1 MNLADLDAFSAVAR
15 HRSFRRAAAER
26 GVAPSSM
33 SKSVRDLEA
42 RLGVRLLNRTTRSV
56 APTAAGQ
63 RLLDRL
69 SPALSEIA
77 AAVDQVGDEAGEPAG
92 TVRINA
98 PEPAVELMLAPLV
111 AAFLAAYPKV
121 RLEIVAEA
129 AFVDIVKAGFD
140 AGVRWDESLAQDM
153 IAVSLGAPQRY
164 ALVAAPEVI
173 ATYGAPSAPRDLLA
187 KPCVRIRFPSGV
199 MPAWEFERGGVTT
212 KIEPEA
218 RLVTNSMSLMLT
230 AALDGVGFCS
240 AFEGQVREHIQAGR
254 LVSVM
259 EDWLPPFPAPFLYYP
274 SRDVP
279 SALRAFIDFIKTAK
293 A

>member
-77 AAVDQVGDEAGEPAG
+77 AAVDQVADEPGEPAG

-98 PEPAVELMLAPLV
+98 PEPAVELILAPLV
-111 AAFLAAYPKV
+111 AEFLAAYPKV
-121 RLEIVAEA
+121 RLEIVGEA

-164 ALVAAPEVI
+164 ALVAAPRVV
-173 ATYGAPSAPRDLLA
+173 AKYGAPAAPRDLLG

-199 MPAWEFERGGVTT
+199 MPAWEFERDGATT

-218 RLVTNSMSLMLT
+218 RLVTTSMSLVVR

-240 AFEGQVREHIQAGR
+240 AFEGMVREHIDAGR

-274 SRDVP
+274 NRDVP
-279 SALRAFIDFIKTAK
+279 SALRAFIDFVKRRAV
-293 A
+293 

>member
-1 MNLADLDAFSAVAR
+1 MNLADLDAFAAVAR
-15 HRSFRRAAAER
+15 HRSFRRAAAKR

-69 SPALSEIA
+69 SPALLEIA
-77 AAVDQVGDEAGEPAG
+77 AAVDQVADEPGEPAG

-98 PEPAVELMLAPLV
+98 PEPAVELILAPLV
-111 AAFLAAYPKV
+111 AEFLATYPKV

-153 IAVSLGAPQRY
+153 IAISLGAPQRY

-173 ATYGAPSAPRDLLA
+173 AQYGAPSAPRDLLT

-199 MPAWEFERGGVTT
+199 MPAWEFERDGGTT

-218 RLVTNSMSLMLT
+218 RLVTTSLSLLLR

-240 AFEGQVREHIQAGR
+240 AFEGQVREHIAAGR

-279 SALRAFIDFIKTAK
+279 SALRAFIDFMKQRAS
-293 A
+293 

>member
-1 MNLADLDAFSAVAR
+1 M
-15 HRSFRRAAAER
+15 
-26 GVAPSSM
+26 
-33 SKSVRDLEA
+33 
-42 RLGVRLLNRTTRSV
+42 
-56 APTAAGQ
+56 
-63 RLLDRL
+63 
-69 SPALSEIA
+69 SPALLEIA

-111 AAFLAAYPKV
+111 AAFLAAHPRV

-153 IAVSLGAPQRY
+153 IAVSLGPPQRY

-173 ATYGAPSAPRDLLA
+173 AQYGAPSVPRDLLA

-199 MPAWEFERGGVTT
+199 MPAWEFERDRVTT

-218 RLVTNSMSLMLT
+218 RLVTTSIPLLLR

-240 AFEGQVREHIQAGR
+240 AFEGQVREHIAAGR

-279 SALRAFIDFIKTAK
+279 NALRAFIEFVKHAK
-293 A
+293 V

>member
-1 MNLADLDAFSAVAR
+1 MNLADLDAFAAVAR

-26 GVAPSSM
+26 GVAPSSI
-33 SKSVRDLEA
+33 SKSVRDLEG

-56 APTAAGQ
+56 APTEAGQ

-69 SPALSEIA
+69 SPALAEIA
-77 AAVDQVGDEAGEPAG
+77 AAVDQAGEKAGEPAG
-92 TVRINA
+92 TIRINA
-98 PEPAVELMLAPLV
+98 PEPAVELVLAPLV
-111 AAFLAAYPKV
+111 ASFLGGHPKV
-121 RLEIVAEA
+121 RLEIVSET
-129 AFVDIVKAGFD
+129 AFVDIVQAGFD

-173 ATYGAPSAPRDLLA
+173 ARHGTPSAPRDLLT

-199 MPAWEFERGGVTT
+199 MPAWEFERGGATT

-218 RLVTNSMSLMLT
+218 RLVTNSIPLLLR
-230 AALDGVGFCS
+230 AALDGVGFCT
-240 AFEGQVREHIQAGR
+240 AFEGHVRDHVAAGR

-279 SALRAFIDFIKTAK
+279 SALRAFIEFVK
-293 A
+293 ARAA